1 MSAETLIQT
10 LEKILL
16 LHKSLNQ
23 LAKQKTEIIKTGDTT
38 ALNNLLKE
46 EKKHIQAIQ
55 KLEAERQ
62 QTSKIY
68 LSNFDFNKNST
79 PTISDCIDFASPVE
93 QQKLWKIKSDL
104 QSQVQELNNRTKLNQ
119 QLLMQS
125 LQFVNM
131 SLDLLM
137 PEIDTY
143 NYDRPGQGQQY
154 EEGRS
159 LFNSKA

>member
-1 MSAETLIQT
+1 MSAEQLIQT
-10 LEKILL
+10 LGKILL
-16 LHKSLNQ
+16 LHKSLHQ
-23 LAKQKTEIIKTGDTT
+23 LAQQKTELIKKGDTD

-46 EKKHIQAIQ
+46 EKRHLQAIQ
-55 KLEAERQ
+55 KLELERQ
-62 QTSKIY
+62 QISKIF

-79 PTISDCIDFASPVE
+79 PTISDCIDFASSAE
-93 QQKLWKIKSDL
+93 QQKLIQIKSDL
-104 QSQVQELNNRTKLNQ
+104 QIQIKELADRNRLNQ

-131 SLDLLM
+131 SLDLLI

-143 NYDRPGQGQQY
+143 NYERPGQAQGY

-159 LFNSKA
+159 IFSSKA